1 MRRRRQI
8 IIILL
13 CVSLLFS
20 MGCTMGESS
29 EDTEKEDKIKIVT
42 TAFPPYD
49 FARQL
54 VGDYGEIQMLLKPG
68 SEAHNYEPTPQDM
81 LAIQQCDFFLYI
93 GGEAEDWVEQVL
105 DGVDNPDMQVL
116 ALMDC
121 VEGLEEEVVE
131 GMYVRDGS
139 THDHAHEEEI
149 TQEEA
154 AHGEEYTQEEALQ
167 EEEDAH
173 AEATHEE
180 EATHGEEDAQAEITH
195 EEEDAHNE
203 DTHGHGE
210 LDEHVWTSPVNVM
223 EISRQITECLI
234 AAMPEHADEFRQ
246 RLGVYEEQLVQLDAR
261 FQEIVQQ
268 GKRQTLVFGD
278 RFPFRYFAEAYG
290 LSYYAAFPGCSSE
303 SEPSAATM
311 IYLVDKIRQEQIPV
325 VFTLALSNHKI
336 ADTLCQ
342 ETGAKQLILYD
353 CHNISKE
360 DFQAGETY
368 ISLMKNNA
376 ESIREALN

>member
-1 MRRRRQI
+1 MRRRKQI
-8 IIILL
+8 ISILL
-13 CVSLLFS
+13 CISLLFS
-20 MGCTMGESS
+20 VGCTMGKGS

-54 VGDYGEIQMLLKPG
+54 VGDYGKVQMLLKPG

-105 DGVDNPDMQVL
+105 DSVDNPDMQVL
-116 ALMDC
+116 ALLDC
-121 VEGLEEEVVE
+121 VDGLEEEVVE
-131 GMYVRDGS
+131 GMYVREGS
-139 THDHAHEEEI
+139 TQDHS
-149 TQEEA
+149 
-154 AHGEEYTQEEALQ
+154 
-167 EEEDAH
+167 
-173 AEATHEE
+173 
-180 EATHGEEDAQAEITH
+180 H
-195 EEEDAHNE
+195 EEEDGHNE
-203 DTHGHGE
+203 DAHGYGE
-210 LDEHVWTSPVNVM
+210 LDEHVWTSPVNVK
-223 EISRQITECLI
+223 EISQQITECLI
-234 AAMPEHADEFRQ
+234 AAMPEHAEEFRQ
-246 RLGVYEEQLVQLDAR
+246 RSNDYEEQLARLDAR

-268 GKRQTLVFGD
+268 GKRHTLFFGD
-278 RFPFRYFAEAYG
+278 RFPFRYFVEDYG

-368 ISLMKNNA
+368 ISLMEKNA